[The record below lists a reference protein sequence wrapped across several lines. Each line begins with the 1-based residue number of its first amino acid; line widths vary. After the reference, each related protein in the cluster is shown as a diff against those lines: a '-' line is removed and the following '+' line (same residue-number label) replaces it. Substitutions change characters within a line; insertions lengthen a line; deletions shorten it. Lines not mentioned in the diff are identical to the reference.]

1 MQIIHILHFV
11 FLILYL
17 YTSLIMAESRVTE
30 PRKRFVEILGQH
42 TRVPFNDLK
51 KELVGKK

>member
-42 TRVPFNDLK
+42 TRVTFNDLK